1 MRVRLIE
8 SYITDKTDNFIYTVY
23 QRYIIPPDNDRKKS
37 LGTHPP
43 PSSSQALVLKPV
55 SLH

>member
-1 MRVRLIE
+1 MRDRLIE
-8 SYITDKTDNFIYTVY
+8 SYITDKTDSFIYTVY

-43 PSSSQALVLKPV
+43 PFEFPGFGF
-55 SLH
+55 